1 MDSMLKRF
9 NWRPVA
15 AITILVITVLV
26 FVNYF
31 VNHPEVWDGLGQI
44 PRSTLLII
52 LALYFLFVGS
62 LALVNTATLRL
73 CRYRMK
79 AGESLLLTM
88 YSSVINF
95 FGPLQSG
102 PAFRAVY
109 VNQKHNIKI
118 KDYTV
123 ASFVYYFFYG
133 LFSVVLL
140 FSGVLKWWILP
151 LAILVV
157 VGIFY
162 LRFKKIN
169 GLKRLVNLALVN
181 WYYMAAAT
189 FVQICLLL
197 LIFWVELAAVSPGI
211 QFSQVAIYTGAA
223 NLALFVS
230 LTPGAIGFRE
240 AFLVFTQNLHHINTA
255 TIVSANTIDRAIYV
269 LMLLILSGLIIITH
283 AGKKLKVQSATD

>member
-1 MDSMLKRF
+1 MDNMLKRL
-9 NWRPVA
+9 NWRPIA
-15 AITILVITVLV
+15 AITILVVTVAV
-26 FVNYF
+26 FINYF
-31 VNHPEVWDGLGQI
+31 INHPEVWEELGQI
-44 PRSTLLII
+44 PRSTLLVI

-73 CRYRMK
+73 CKYKMK

-109 VNQKHNIKI
+109 VNQKHGVKV

-123 ASFVYYFFYG
+123 ASFVYYFFYA

-151 LAILVV
+151 MAILAVI
-157 VGIFY
+157 GIFY

-169 GLKRLVNLALVN
+169 GLKRLGNLALGN

-189 FVQICLLL
+189 FVQISLLL
-197 LIFWVELAAVSPGI
+197 LIFWVELTAVSPGI

-240 AFLVFTQNLHHINTA
+240 AFLVFTQNLHHINGA
-255 TIVSANTIDRAIYV
+255 TIVAANTIDRAIYV
-269 LMLLILSGLIIITH
+269 LMLLMLSGVIIITH
-283 AGKKLKVQSATD
+283 AGKKLKVQAAKD

>member
-1 MDSMLKRF
+1 MESMIKRF
-9 NWRPVA
+9 NWRSLA
-15 AITILVITVLV
+15 AFTVLV
-26 FVNYF
+26 VTIAVFITYF
-31 VNHPEVWDGLGQI
+31 INNPQVWDELGQI
-44 PRSTLLII
+44 PRSTLIVVLG
-52 LALYFLFVGS
+52 LYFVFVGS
-62 LALVNTATLRL
+62 LAMVNSATLRL
-73 CRYRMK
+73 CRFKMK

-118 KDYTV
+118 KDYTL
-123 ASFVYYFFYG
+123 ASFVYYFFYA
-133 LFSVVLL
+133 LFSVILL

-151 LAILVV
+151 LSIILLLAV
-157 VGIFY
+157 FY
-162 LRFKKIN
+162 LRLTKKF
-169 GLKRLVNLALVN
+169 GLNQLSSLAIGN
-181 WYYMAAAT
+181 WYYMAIAT
-189 FVQICLLL
+189 LVQISLLL
-197 LIFWVELAAVSPGI
+197 LIFWVELTSVSPGI

-240 AFLVFTQNLHHINTA
+240 AFLVFTQNLHHINGA
-255 TIVSANTIDRAIYV
+255 TIVAANTIDRAIYV

-283 AGKKLKVQSATD
+283 TGKKLKVQTTKN

>member
-1 MDSMLKRF
+1 MDNMLKRL
-9 NWRPVA
+9 NWRPIA
-15 AITILVITVLV
+15 AITILVVTVAV
-26 FVNYF
+26 FINYF
-31 VNHPEVWDGLGQI
+31 INHPEVWEELGQI
-44 PRSTLLII
+44 PRSTLLVI

-73 CRYRMK
+73 CKYKMK

-109 VNQKHNIKI
+109 VNQKHGVKV

-123 ASFVYYFFYG
+123 ASFVYYFFYA

-151 LAILVV
+151 LAILAVIVV
-157 VGIFY
+157 FY

-169 GLKRLVNLALVN
+169 GLKRLGNLALGN

-189 FVQICLLL
+189 FVQISLLL
-197 LIFWVELAAVSPGI
+197 LIFWVELTAVSPGI

-240 AFLVFTQNLHHINTA
+240 AFLVFTQNLHHINGA
-255 TIVSANTIDRAIYV
+255 TIVAANTIDRAIYV
-269 LMLLILSGLIIITH
+269 LMLLMLSGVIIITH
-283 AGKKLKVQSATD
+283 AGKKLKVQTAKD

>member
-15 AITILVITVLV
+15 AITILVVTIVV
-26 FVNYF
+26 FVDYF
-31 VNHPEVWDGLGQI
+31 INHPEVWDELGQI

-52 LALYFLFVGS
+52 LGLYLVFVGS

-73 CRYRMK
+73 CRYKMK

-102 PAFRAVY
+102 PAFRALY
-109 VNQKHNIKI
+109 VNQKHDIKI

-123 ASFVYYFFYG
+123 ASFVYYFFYA

-151 LAILVV
+151 LSILVV
-157 VGIFY
+157 IGAFY

-169 GLKRLVNLALVN
+169 GFKQLKGLALGN
-181 WYYMAAAT
+181 WHYMAVAT
-189 FVQICLLL
+189 FIQICLLL
-197 LIFWVELAAVSPGI
+197 IIFWVELSAVSPGI

-240 AFLVFTQNLHHINTA
+240 AFLVFTQDLHHISNA
-255 TIVSANTIDRAIYV
+255 TIVAASTLDRAIYV
-269 LMLLILSGLIIITH
+269 LMLLILSGVIIITH
-283 AGKKLKVQSATD
+283 AGKKLKVQTAKN

>member
-15 AITILVITVLV
+15 AITILVVTIIV

-44 PRSTLLII
+44 PRSTLVII

-109 VNQKHNIKI
+109 VNQKHSIKI
-118 KDYTV
+118 KDYTL
-123 ASFVYYFFYG
+123 ASFVYYFFYA

-140 FSGVLKWWILP
+140 FSGILKWWILP
-151 LAILVV
+151 LAILAVI
-157 VGIFY
+157 GIFY

-169 GLKRLVNLALVN
+169 GLKRLGHLAVGN

-197 LIFWVELAAVSPGI
+197 LIFWVELTAVSPGI

-240 AFLVFTQNLHHINTA
+240 AFLVFTQNLHHINNA

-269 LMLLILSGLIIITH
+269 LMLLILSGVIIITH
-283 AGKKLKVQSATD
+283 AGKKLKVQAVKD